1 MSRVPKDLMQEPTL
15 CKARRKNGE
24 PCRNPPMLGS
34 TVCRMHGGAAPQVKR
49 RAQQRILEAS
59 DQAAYRL
66 VQMMQ
71 DTKIPPAVQL
81 AAARDLLDRAGL
93 GAKQEVSIELEVPSW
108 EASLQE
114 LFVVYPDGPA
124 SPGKKEVVEDA
135 VIVPDEQDAIEA
147 ANDAL
152 SEQLERQRMRR
163 KRQGYSGAPVTPPT
177 VRAKAVIRN
186 QPPRQSRDVSGP
198 DISGPNEP

>member
-15 CKARRKNGE
+15 CKARRRNGE

-34 TVCRMHGGAAPQVKR
+34 SVCRMHGGAAPQVKR

-93 GAKQEVSIELEVPSW
+93 SAKQEIAIELEVPNW
-108 EASLQE
+108 EASIAE
-114 LFVVYPDGPA
+114 LFVTYPDSPA
-124 SPGKKEVVEDA
+124 TNPKNEVVEDA
-135 VIVPDEQDAIEA
+135 VIVPDEQAAIEA
-147 ANDAL
+147 AHDAL

-163 KRQGYSGAPVTPPT
+163 KKQGYSGAPVTPPT
-177 VRAKAVIRN
+177 VKARAVVRN
-186 QPPRQSRDVSGP
+186 QPPRQARDVSGP
-198 DISGPNEP
+198 DIDGR